1 MSSSTERHL
10 VRCIVQGLLFCFSL
24 SAASAGF
31 VMPPYL
37 QGVTSGSVYVMVECT
52 TRDSVTI
59 QYGPEVKY
67 GQSAGAGSIMQTSGG
82 TFVHGIPIQG
92 LTPGTTYHYR
102 ARQSGVS
109 SPDSHFTTGV
119 LPGTPFRFVW
129 MADCRTGSVIFD
141 SVMTRMSARGPL
153 LGLFGGDLNQSGS
166 YASWKTQFFRPPLIS
181 FGAVVP
187 WVNAPGNH
195 EGWEANTQAFTHA
208 PAGSAEQDYFSFDC
222 GDLHVLVLDSE
233 SPMTSGSEQYEFADR
248 DLGASTRIWKIVM
261 LHKPA
266 YCSGG
271 HGENEGVIAFTSA
284 VLEKR
289 GVDMVL
295 AGHSHFYQHNFVKG
309 IHHMVIGSAGA
320 PLYDPTNDVYTL
332 KSVKQYNWAT
342 CDVSPASISLF
353 VFNEKGVP
361 LDTLILTKPKVKGLL
376 K

>member
-1 MSSSTERHL
+1 
-10 VRCIVQGLLFCFSL
+10 
-24 SAASAGF
+24 
-31 VMPPYL
+31 
-37 QGVTSGSVYVMVECT
+37 
-52 TRDSVTI
+52 
-59 QYGPEVKY
+59 
-67 GQSAGAGSIMQTSGG
+67 
-82 TFVHGIPIQG
+82 
-92 LTPGTTYHYR
+92 
-102 ARQSGVS
+102 
-109 SPDSHFTTGV
+109 
-119 LPGTPFRFVW
+119 
-129 MADCRTGSVIFD
+129 
-141 SVMTRMSARGPL
+141 
-153 LGLFGGDLNQSGS
+153 
-166 YASWKTQFFRPPLIS
+166 
-181 FGAVVP
+181 
-187 WVNAPGNH
+187 
-195 EGWEANTQAFTHA
+195 
-208 PAGSAEQDYFSFDC
+208 
-222 GDLHVLVLDSE
+222 
-233 SPMTSGSEQYEFADR
+233 MTSGSEQYEFADR